1 MTSPAT
7 SLGRATT
14 ATAHAV
20 TESVARVRAA
30 APGWV
35 GGALAGIQA
44 ALFSFALVLIPVWVA
59 AAAASDATV
68 SWGESSG
75 AAARMWLMTFGAPW
89 AVNGVPVTLVPLGV
103 LALTVM
109 MTVQLARRF
118 AAATWFAGLATVAAF
133 AATVGVTTSIAWSGV
148 EDTTGRV
155 VGAVTWA
162 VLLAAPAV
170 AWGLIRQRGATMAWL
185 DRIPASVRGGALMGL
200 AMTSGAVVMASLV
213 LMVSAFQAR
222 QQQADA
228 VTALGVDS
236 AGGLAFAFLET
247 AYAPTLVVW
256 TVSWLSGAGYSLGG
270 VMVTSAQPLPDDLP
284 AVPILW
290 SLPHASGGLLAWSP
304 VLFVVLGAFALV
316 ALRSRLGSGWQPLV
330 AIGVGG
336 AVTAAI
342 VGAASALAHGAIGP
356 GTLASVGPQPAVSAA
371 LLASQLALGA
381 VMAWA
386 ILRLF
391 APRSLPAATATSPRN
406 SPPAPPDTPPR
417 TEDDPDE

>member
-1 MTSPAT
+1 
-7 SLGRATT
+7 
-14 ATAHAV
+14 
-20 TESVARVRAA
+20 
-30 APGWV
+30 
-35 GGALAGIQA
+35 
-44 ALFSFALVLIPVWVA
+44 
-59 AAAASDATV
+59 
-68 SWGESSG
+68 
-75 AAARMWLMTFGAPW
+75 
-89 AVNGVPVTLVPLGV
+89 
-103 LALTVM
+103 
-109 MTVQLARRF
+109 
-118 AAATWFAGLATVAAF
+118 
-133 AATVGVTTSIAWSGV
+133 
-148 EDTTGRV
+148 
-155 VGAVTWA
+155 
-162 VLLAAPAV
+162 
-170 AWGLIRQRGATMAWL
+170 
-185 DRIPASVRGGALMGL
+185 MGL

-222 QQQADA
+222 PQQADA